1 MNTSDP
7 LPGSFRVGRRVLEI
21 QTKLHR
27 WANDDPHR
35 RFDDLYNLV
44 ADPGFLMMA
53 WERVAGNKG
62 ARSAGVDGR
71 TVALV
76 RDRIGVD
83 NFLAELREQ
92 LKTRSFRPLP
102 VRERMI
108 PKPGSRKRRRLGIP
122 TVADRVVQ
130 ASLKLVLE
138 PIFEADFVPC
148 SYGFRPNRRAHDA
161 IAETLFLASKTYEW
175 VLEGD
180 IAACFDEISHPALMD
195 RMRARIGDK
204 RVLALVK
211 AFLGAGILTEG
222 RAVKDTDTGTPQG
235 GILSP
240 LLANVALSVLDE
252 HFAEAAGGTRS
263 TTKQRWTRRQRGL
276 PNYRLIRYADDFVIL
291 VSGTRTHTE
300 ALLPEAAAV
309 LSTVGLRLSE
319 DKTLITHIDDGLDFL
334 GWRIQRHH
342 KRGTNQQF
350 VYNYPA
356 KKALRAIKAKCKAI
370 CRMNVSLPLAVLLHR
385 LNSVLRGW
393 TTYFRPGVS
402 SRAFHHLRMIVW
414 RQVWGWLRRK
424 HLHTGWQKLRHRYC
438 DGGWWPRDGKVA
450 LFNPGAVTTTRYRPR
465 GTTIPSPWPSTT

>member
-7 LPGSFRVGRRVLEI
+7 LPGSFRAGRRVLEI

-44 ADPGFLMMA
+44 TDPGFLMMA

-76 RDRIGVD
+76 RERIGVD
-83 NFLAELREQ
+83 NFLAELRDQ

-180 IAACFDEISHPALMD
+180 IAACFDEISD
-195 RMRARIGDK
+195 
-204 RVLALVK
+204 
-211 AFLGAGILTEG
+211 
-222 RAVKDTDTGTPQG
+222 
-235 GILSP
+235 
-240 LLANVALSVLDE
+240 
-252 HFAEAAGGTRS
+252 
-263 TTKQRWTRRQRGL
+263 RRQ
-276 PNYRLIRYADDFVIL
+276 
-291 VSGTRTHTE
+291 TRAH
-300 ALLPEAAAV
+300 
-309 LSTVGLRLSE
+309 VGE
-319 DKTLITHIDDGLDFL
+319 G
-334 GWRIQRHH
+334 
-342 KRGTNQQF
+342 
-350 VYNYPA
+350 
-356 KKALRAIKAKCKAI
+356 
-370 CRMNVSLPLAVLLHR
+370 
-385 LNSVLRGW
+385 VLRG
-393 TTYFRPGVS
+393 
-402 SRAFHHLRMIVW
+402 
-414 RQVWGWLRRK
+414 
-424 HLHTGWQKLRHRYC
+424 RH
-438 DGGWWPRDGKVA
+438 PR
-450 LFNPGAVTTTRYRPR
+450 
-465 GTTIPSPWPSTT
+465 